1 MARNGDV
8 RGLLSSL
15 AGMPGASTKT
25 EEQVHVQFDAAAIE
39 KAIES
44 IRQLQGTGA
53 LTINFHNGK
62 PNGKA
67 AWKPALPKNS

>member
-1 MARNGDV
+1 MAKNGNP

-25 EEQVHVQFDAAAIE
+25 EERVQFDATGVE

-53 LTINFHNGK
+53 LVINFHQGK

-67 AWKPALPKNS
+67 EWKPSLPKNP